1 MVLFGGFFGPFGPPG
16 VGSVGLSSL
25 YGFQNGSSRGGNLS
39 GIVNGSVFG
48 LSGAMTA
55 DGLMVLAQLA
65 LTVGLYKTV
74 PVATFIT
81 RSD

>member
-1 MVLFGGFFGPFGPPG
+1 MFGPPG
-16 VGSVGLSSL
+16 PPGASLGSVGLSSL

-48 LSGAMTA
+48 LSGAMVA
-55 DGLMVLAQLA
+55 DGLIALAQLA
-65 LTVGLYKTV
+65 LTFGLYEIV
-74 PVATFIT
+74 PVPTFIT